1 MPTDSLISA
10 DNENLQTDEAE
21 SASDPHKQLQQFC
34 HDEDEP
40 ITIAHAMTAEEDNRM
55 QSKPL
60 NSTEPAADGKNPA
73 VEESRDNAEST
84 LATVQDER
92 EQGDKISEQPQ
103 ENRAIGT
110 ERQEKSPVETPT
122 GSDGMDH
129 GGHAEGGRLKHIVE
143 AALLAA
149 GKPLSIDRLLTLF
162 LDDEQPDRKTIRTA
176 LETLQQEY
184 SGRGIEVR
192 EVSTGWRI
200 QVRKEHAPWV
210 SRLWEEKPG
219 RYSRALLETLSL
231 IAYRQPITR
240 GEIEDVRGV
249 AVSTNIIK
257 TLLEREWVRVVG
269 HRDVP
274 GRPALYATTRE
285 FLDYFGLKS
294 LDELPTL
301 AEIRELEELNPSLNL
316 PEPEINPSEETQQEH
331 SQETQQ
337 EHSQETQQEH
347 SQETQQEHEEDMLD
361 AVDVDAAFSVE
372 TATEA
377 ENQDDQDVGT
387 GGDESFD
394 EQQDKRLH

>member
-1 MPTDSLISA
+1 
-10 DNENLQTDEAE
+10 
-21 SASDPHKQLQQFC
+21 
-34 HDEDEP
+34 
-40 ITIAHAMTAEEDNRM
+40 
-55 QSKPL
+55 
-60 NSTEPAADGKNPA
+60 
-73 VEESRDNAEST
+73 
-84 LATVQDER
+84 
-92 EQGDKISEQPQ
+92 
-103 ENRAIGT
+103 
-110 ERQEKSPVETPT
+110 
-122 GSDGMDH
+122 
-129 GGHAEGGRLKHIVE
+129 
-143 AALLAA
+143 
-149 GKPLSIDRLLTLF
+149 
-162 LDDEQPDRKTIRTA
+162 
-176 LETLQQEY
+176 
-184 SGRGIEVR
+184 
-192 EVSTGWRI
+192 
-200 QVRKEHAPWV
+200 V

-347 SQETQQEHEEDMLD
+347 EEDMLD
-361 AVDVDAAFSVE
+361 AVDVDAAFSLE